1 MRTPAF
7 TALSEI
13 TGAKSESELPALIP
27 AFFVIAVCF
36 WSQFFAGFGRLGVG
50 ICRSLLRFLLLP
62 GREVGGSARF
72 PPLLFVP
79 ALTGRALAPGRRVSL
94 CRVRSIGKGRRS
106 HDYQTV
112 GRCRPPRPAA
122 PSARLAAER
131 PLQAPFVKRR
141 FAGAGQAGCDACGL
155 GLRVKNGYAVVETAN
170 QISASTK

>member
-79 ALTGRALAPGRRVSL
+79 ALTGRALAPGRCFAGSDRWERAAVMITKPWAVAA
-94 CRVRSIGKGRRS
+94 RPGRPRLRLGWRPG
-106 HDYQTV
+106 
-112 GRCRPPRPAA
+112 GR
-122 PSARLAAER
+122 
-131 PLQAPFVKRR
+131 FKRR
-141 FAGAGQAGCDACGL
+141 LSNGALPGRGTPGAMHAPL
-155 GLRVKNGYAVVETAN
+155 GYE
-170 QISASTK
+170 